1 MQKKDMGTSG
11 IVGLI
16 ARIRERADLL
26 IETELKARKAKG
38 IVPAHGSILAV
49 LFRQDG
55 PVPIKAIVA
64 RVGRVKSTVTGM
76 LYTLERHGYIRKMP
90 CEMDNR
96 VTHIVLTEKGR
107 AFRAD
112 YDAISRKLLETVYG
126 SMPERDRRTVMKRL
140 LQIEQNLRS
149 SAGGD

>member
-1 MQKKDMGTSG
+1 MRKKDMDTGG

-16 ARIRERADLL
+16 ARIRERANLL
-26 IETELKARKAKG
+26 IEKELKTRKARG

-49 LFRQDG
+49 LFREDG

-76 LYTLERHGYIRKMP
+76 LYTLERYGYIRKMP
-90 CEMDNR
+90 CRTDSR

-112 YDAISRKLLETVYG
+112 FEAISRKLRETVYG
-126 SMPERDRRTVMKRL
+126 SMPERDRRTLMTRL
-140 LQIEQNLRS
+140 LQIERNLKS
-149 SAGGD
+149 AAGGE